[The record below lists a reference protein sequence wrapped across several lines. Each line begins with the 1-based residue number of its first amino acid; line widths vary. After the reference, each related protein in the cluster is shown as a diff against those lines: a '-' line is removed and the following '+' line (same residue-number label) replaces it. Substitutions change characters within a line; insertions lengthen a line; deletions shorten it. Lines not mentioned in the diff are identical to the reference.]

1 MNNKQEKSKIE
12 YNDKFVL
19 IVAKNAIDYKK
30 TVLEGHLKNSFYWS
44 KTGGREIIFGFS
56 EGTHV
61 IVTEF
66 GRYRDDIDDVKS
78 IIEYKKFKIIEGSL

>member
-12 YNDKFVL
+12 YNDKFIL
-19 IVAKNAIDYKK
+19 IVAQNAIDYKK

-44 KTGGREIIFGFS
+44 KTGGREIIFGFA
-56 EGTHV
+56 EGTNV

-78 IIEYKKFKIIEGSL
+78 IIEYKKFKIIEGCL